1 MATWADVI
9 QDALQDLGVIQA
21 GETPS
26 AEDQAYCLTRVNR
39 LIDEWRAERLQI
51 YSITRTTLALTSG
64 TSTYTI
70 GPSGDFNIARPIYV
84 EKVRFLDT
92 SMTPNIELPLQPL
105 TDDAYADIAIKTLTS
120 TYPSVYYINP
130 TFPTST
136 LIFWPVPTSTTLTG
150 VIYCPTALT
159 EASAAS
165 DAFSTPPGYR
175 RMITTALA
183 LEIAPGFEKEPSPSL
198 IRQAM
203 DSMADV
209 KRANF
214 RMMDMAI
221 DQGALGHAAE
231 WLTRYSIYTGP

>member
-26 AEDQAYCLTRVNR
+26 AEDSAFCLTRVAR
-39 LIDEWRAERLQI
+39 LVDEWRAERLQI
-51 YSITRTTLALTSG
+51 YSITRTTHALTSG

-70 GPSGDFNIARPIYV
+70 GPSGDFNIVRPVYV

-105 TDDAYADIAIKTLTS
+105 TDDAYAEIAIKTLSS

-130 TFPTST
+130 TYPTLT
-136 LIFWPVPTSTTLTG
+136 LIFWPVPSSTTLTG
-150 VIYCPTALT
+150 VIYCPTALVEPT
-159 EASAAS
+159 ATSDSFAA
-165 DAFSTPPGYR
+165 PPGYR

-183 LEIAPGFEKEPSPSL
+183 LEIAPGFEKEPPPSL
-198 IRQAM
+198 VQAAR

-221 DQGALGHAAE
+221 DQAALGHAAE